1 MRLILDRNEVTTMT
15 YKTIVIDYAPKA
27 KKMAAAIEKTANEKA
42 QDGWELVTFSVTNSA
57 KAILVFRMR
66 LRRRQKRLRM
76 RPMCRRRLPRRSAR
90 QNEAGNHRHRL
101 QLHPLDALRNRGAK
115 LQNPLP

>member
-1 MRLILDRNEVTTMT
+1 MT

-57 KAILVFRMR
+57 KAILVFRVPEK
-66 LRRRQKRLRM
+66 L
-76 RPMCRRRLPRRSAR
+76 SED
-90 QNEAGNHRHRL
+90 EAAPQAEAAQDEVNVQEETAEAVGE
-101 QLHPLDALRNRGAK
+101 AE
-115 LQNPLP
+115 

>member
-1 MRLILDRNEVTTMT
+1 MT

-57 KAILVFRMR
+57 KAILVFRVPDATP
-66 LRRRQKRLRM
+66 QEEIV
-76 RPMCRRRLPRRSAR
+76 
-90 QNEAGNHRHRL
+90 QEEAVPQEETAEAVG
-101 QLHPLDALRNRGAK
+101 DSE
-115 LQNPLP
+115 